1 MGSPTASQLID
12 RFAAT
17 DLRACSTDRLWGCAD
32 LYSAGCTDRSH
43 TRTSI
48 GALASP
54 IGSVPLPP
62 DRSPFTLCHN
72 VRARAHAFC
81 RVCNRI
87 LNGTV
92 AYAMVLPVRLQQ
104 LQHFKVT
111 ASIFNRSHNA
121 CCRLL
126 LLDTPVFYFISVADA
141 AKCVRTRAY
150 VMA

>member
-1 MGSPTASQLID
+1 ME
-12 RFAAT
+12 RE
-17 DLRACSTDRLWGCAD
+17 
-32 LYSAGCTDRSH
+32 
-43 TRTSI
+43 
-48 GALASP
+48 
-54 IGSVPLPP
+54 V
-62 DRSPFTLCHN
+62 TLDHN

-81 RVCNRI
+81 HVCNRKKLLAI
-87 LNGTV
+87 TLNYSECGTV